1 MRSLNQ
7 RHLKLL
13 GAALAAGA
21 IALPLA
27 ATSPASAQHESWD
40 AAWQRCTN
48 MAQQQYP
55 NSEATTGRVAVFK
68 SCMSRSG
75 HRP

>member
-1 MRSLNQ
+1 MRSLNP

-13 GAALAAGA
+13 GAALAVGA

-27 ATSPASAQHESWD
+27 ATSPASAQRESWN

-55 NSEATTGRVAVFK
+55 NVESTSGRVAVFK